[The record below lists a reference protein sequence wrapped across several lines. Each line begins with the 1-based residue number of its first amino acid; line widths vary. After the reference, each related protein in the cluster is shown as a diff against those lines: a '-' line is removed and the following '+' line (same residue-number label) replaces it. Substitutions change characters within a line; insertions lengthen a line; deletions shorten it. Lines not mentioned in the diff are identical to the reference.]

1 MSAFVR
7 SALQDGVTTLTLDR
21 AEALHALSP
30 PLMVE
35 LAQALRV
42 AGSDERTRAIV
53 LTGAGRAFSAGGDIG
68 WYGEVLAGGDAA
80 SAQSLEQQLAD
91 ERTAQRRHVAGPFFN
106 DACARLLAR
115 ASH

>member
-35 LAQALRV
+35 LAQALR
-42 AGSDERTRAIV
+42 
-53 LTGAGRAFSAGGDIG
+53 
-68 WYGEVLAGGDAA
+68 AGGDAA

-91 ERTAQRRHVAGPFFN
+91 QRTAQRRHVAGPFFN